1 MYENPPT
8 RPMEKI
14 GLDLFKWNKWY
25 LIITDCYSRYFEFFT
40 LTSMTEDAII
50 EKVQD
55 FFSRFGICST
65 CRSDNGPQFQAK
77 FKQFASDYHF
87 RHVTS
92 SPYYSQSNGAAEKN

>member
-40 LTSMTEDAII
+40 LTSMTEDDII
-50 EKVQD
+50 EKVKE

-65 CRSDNGPQFQAK
+65 CRSDNGPQ
-77 FKQFASDYHF
+77 
-87 RHVTS
+87 
-92 SPYYSQSNGAAEKN
+92 PKN